1 MTIKSNLLVDEPD
14 ETSPIPDLY
23 AAEFLPRLWR
33 KDHTLWSD
41 TPTEIDNR
49 LGWLDSPQRMQ
60 AEVPGILGLVDDV
73 RRAGLEQALLL
84 GMGGSSLAPEVFA
97 NTFGVAPGYLDLHI
111 LDTTDPAAIRAAA
124 DAFDP
129 AKTLYIVS
137 TKSGGTV
144 ETLSLFKYFY
154 TRASQTLGPG
164 RTGRHFIAITD
175 PGSSLAALAA
185 EHKFRHTFLNDP
197 DIGGRYSALSFFG
210 LAPAA
215 LLGVDI
221 TELLRT
227 AQRAADMDGPTSTH
241 SLGLALGAIVGMHAL
256 RERDKLTLQASPYL
270 APVCDWVEQL
280 VAEST
285 GKSGIG
291 ILPVTHESMP
301 EELDYGNDRQFVV
314 MAYEDD
320 ENVLGSAANLFRR
333 APVTSLILEDE
344 FDLGALF
351 FHWQV
356 ATVVAA
362 HMLAV
367 HPFDQPDVESAK
379 IQTRSFTESYLRE
392 RSLPAG
398 ETTPLTADNLAEF
411 LERAEPRGY
420 IAIQAYLDP
429 RPETTE
435 SLRQLQT
442 SIAIHTGLA
451 CTVGYGPRFLHS
463 TGQLHKGDAG
473 KGLFIQ
479 FVSTPDQ
486 DLPIPDEPGSSDS
499 QMTFGVLK
507 QAQALG
513 DAAALRAAGRPVI
526 TFLLDEADTHKL
538 LALAEQL

>member
-23 AAEFLPRLWR
+23 AADFLARLWR

-73 RRAGLEQALLL
+73 RRAGLEHALLL

-111 LDTTDPAAIRAAA
+111 LDTTDPAAIRAASES
-124 DAFDP
+124 FDP

-144 ETLSLFKYFY
+144 ETLSLFKYFF
-154 TRASQTLGPG
+154 TQASQALGSARAS
-164 RTGRHFIAITD
+164 RHFIAITD
-175 PGSSLAALAA
+175 PGSSLAALATA
-185 EHKFRHTFLNDP
+185 HKFRHTFLNDP

-210 LAPAA
+210 LVPAA
-215 LLGVDI
+215 LLGIDI

-227 AQRAADMDGPTSTH
+227 AQRATELDGPTSTH
-241 SLGLALGAIVGMHAL
+241 SLGLALGATLGMHAL
-256 RERDKLTLQASPYL
+256 RERDKLTLRASSYL
-270 APVCDWVEQL
+270 PPVCDWVEQL

-285 GKSGIG
+285 GKSGSG
-291 ILPVTHESMP
+291 ILPVAHESMP

-320 ENVLGSAANLFRR
+320 ENVLGAAANLFRR

-344 FDLGALF
+344 YDLGALF

-379 IQTRSFTESYLRE
+379 IQTRAFTESYLRE

-398 ETTPLTADNLAEF
+398 ETTPLTADNLAAF

-420 IAIQAYLDP
+420 IALQAYLHP
-429 RPETTE
+429 RPETT
-435 SLRQLQT
+435 SALRHLQT
-442 SIAIHTGLA
+442 AISIHTGLA

-479 FVSTPDQ
+479 FVSIPDQ
-486 DLPIPDEPGSSDS
+486 DLPIPDEPGSSAS
-499 QMTFGVLK
+499 QMTFGILK

-513 DAAALRAAGRPVI
+513 DAAALRAAGRAVI
-526 TFLLDEADTHKL
+526 TFQLVEAETHKL
-538 LALAEQL
+538 LALSEQL

>member
-1 MTIKSNLLVDEPD
+1 MTIKSNLLVDEPG

-23 AAEFLPRLWR
+23 AADFLPRLWR

-41 TPTEIDNR
+41 TPTEIQNR
-49 LGWLDSPQRMQ
+49 LGWLDSPQRML
-60 AEVPGILGLVDDV
+60 AEVPGIMGLVDDV
-73 RRAGLEQALLL
+73 RRSGLEHALLL

-111 LDTTDPAAIRAAA
+111 LDTTDPAAIRAASES
-124 DAFDP
+124 FDP

-154 TRASQTLGPG
+154 THASRVLDPG
-164 RTGRHFIAITD
+164 RAGRHFIAITD

-210 LAPAA
+210 LVPAA
-215 LLGVDI
+215 LLGVDV
-221 TELLRT
+221 TELLRS
-227 AQRAADMDGPTSTH
+227 AQRAAELDGPASTN

-256 RERDKLTLQASPYL
+256 RERDKLTLRASPYL
-270 APVCDWVEQL
+270 ASVCDWVEQL

-285 GKSGIG
+285 GKSGTG
-291 ILPVTHESMP
+291 ILPVVHESLP
-301 EELDYGNDRQFVV
+301 EEIDYGNDRQFVV

-320 ENVLGSAANLFRR
+320 DNVLGSAANLFRR

-344 FDLGALF
+344 YDLGALF

-379 IQTRSFTESYLRE
+379 IQTRAFTESYLRD

-398 ETTPLTADNLAEF
+398 ETTPLTADNLAAF

-420 IAIQAYLDP
+420 VAIQAYLDP

-435 SLRQLQT
+435 ILRQLQT

-479 FVSTPDQ
+479 FVSPAAD
-486 DLPIPDEPGSSDS
+486 DLPIPDEAGGSAS
-499 QMTFGVLK
+499 QMTFGILK

-513 DAAALRAAGRPVI
+513 DAAALRAAGRAVI
-526 TFLLDEADTHKL
+526 TFT
-538 LALAEQL
+538 LAEQETGRLKELAEQL